1 MIEDLLFELEDKMET
16 SVEAL
21 KNRFKTLRTGKA
33 SKALVENIRA
43 EYYGTPTGIS
53 QMANIATPEPRQ
65 IMIKPFDASCLGD
78 IEKAILK
85 SDLGVTPAN
94 DGKVIRLNF
103 PPLTEERRKQVQSL
117 AKEESERARV
127 ATRNARRDANK
138 KLDVEQKSATIS
150 EDESYTAKE
159 KVQELTSKFETLI
172 TNLLD
177 AKVKEIMT
185 V

>member
-1 MIEDLLFELEDKMET
+1 MVEELLFELEEKIEAST
-16 SVEAL
+16 EAL
-21 KNRFKTLRTGKA
+21 KNRFKTLRTGQA

-43 EYYGTPTGIS
+43 EYYGAPTGIA

-65 IMIKPFDASCLGD
+65 IMIKPFDASTLGD

-117 AKEESERARV
+117 AKEEAEKAKV

-138 KLDVEQKSATIS
+138 KLDLAQKNSTIS
-150 EDESYTAKE
+150 EDECYTAKD
-159 KVQELTSKFETLI
+159 KVQDLISKHETLI
-172 TNLLD
+172 NSLLET
-177 AKVKEIMT
+177 KIKEIMT

>member
-1 MIEDLLFELEDKMET
+1 MIEELLFELEEKMEST
-16 SVEAL
+16 MESL
-21 KNRFKTLRTGKA
+21 KNRFKTLRTGQA

-65 IMIKPFDASCLGD
+65 IMIKPFDASTLGD

-103 PPLTEERRKQVQSL
+103 PPLTEERRKQVQTL
-117 AKEESERARV
+117 AKEEAEKARV
-127 ATRNARRDANK
+127 AARNARRDANK
-138 KLDVEQKSATIS
+138 KLDSEQKNSTIS
-150 EDESYTAKE
+150 EDECYTAKD
-159 KVQELTSKFETLI
+159 KVQDLTSKHESQI
-172 TNLLD
+172 TALLD
-177 AKVKEIMT
+177 SKIKEIMT